1 MKNMRKKATIL
12 VMVCVLISA
21 LALSLTACG
30 NKKTTDGNYLEK
42 DTSYNL
48 KEVSVMG
55 FDIVGLSIL
64 KTANLTLTADGKM
77 NMKIVVDTDKWGNI
91 GDIISKISGMFNTD
105 AKGAVA
111 GESLDTATPNAEGD
125 PVAPPKE
132 LDISGIMK
140 AVVRYAEQ
148 MFPGFKIDTVE
159 NIQNSFTLIE
169 KSLGLKF
176 IGVDWTNAQGIAL
189 ANVLIS
195 GKVPMDFVIPSGFGL
210 EFNGI
215 YRLET
220 LHGADNKE
228 YKAVLVGFNEILDD
242 PFILLTLDND
252 EYGKARVRGEIKF
265 VQLKINGYPVA

>member
-12 VMVCVLISA
+12 VMVCVLVSA

-77 NMKIVVDTDKWGNI
+77 NMKIVVDTEKWGNI
-91 GDIISKISGMFNTD
+91 GDIISSLGGLLGGNKD
-105 AKGAVA
+105 AKGAAA
-111 GESLDTATPNAEGD
+111 GENLDTATPNAEGD
-125 PVAPPKE
+125 PVAPPTE
-132 LDISGIMK
+132 LDIRGIMK

-148 MFPGFKIDTVE
+148 MFPGFKMDTVE
-159 NIQNSFTLIE
+159 NIQKSFPLIE

-176 IGVDWTNAQGIAL
+176 IGVDWTNAQ
-189 ANVLIS
+189 
-195 GKVPMDFVIPSGFGL
+195 
-210 EFNGI
+210 
-215 YRLET
+215 
-220 LHGADNKE
+220 
-228 YKAVLVGFNEILDD
+228 
-242 PFILLTLDND
+242 
-252 EYGKARVRGEIKF
+252 
-265 VQLKINGYPVA
+265 